1 VGSRRDWLWLGLND
15 LRLRLRR
22 RRCLCLCG
30 CGGPGGQRGQQLA
43 HACVVLRDPL
53 LELELKPRLLGHA
66 VVELRTAVADHVAD
80 HDADEEAAENR
91 GEAEVRRDRP
101 GCMKGAERH
110 GAHGRTGRRA
120 DRDTEPSDR
129 ARFRLVVSYKL
140 SHCPLRLSAVGT
152 HGSLIG
158 VTRASLE
165 ELVKI
170 APC

>member
-1 VGSRRDWLWLGLND
+1 VWSRGDRLWLGLND
-15 LRLRLRR
+15 LRLRW
-22 RRCLCLCG
+22 RRCLYLRG
-30 CGGPGGQRGQQLA
+30 CGSPGGQCSEELS

-80 HDADEEAAENR
+80 HDAHEEAAEDG

-110 GAHGRTGRRA
+110 GAHGRTRRRA

-129 ARFRLVVSYKL
+129 TRLRFVVSYKL
-140 SHCPLRLSAVGT
+140 SDCPLRVSTVRT